1 MKNLIVA
8 KRYAKALFN
17 LALEDGKLTE
27 YGQELQG
34 LVQLL
39 DQQPALMD
47 ALANPLYPE
56 DVKKSVFLTLAQKA
70 EMSPVMRSFGTLLVE
85 KGRIRH
91 LAEISQYFQRLTDEH
106 HNVARAKLSAAVKLD
121 EGAIAKIAETLGR
134 LTGKKIVIEFQ
145 QDPNLIGGAVARI
158 GDLVIDGSVRTQLQA
173 IKESLKRGE
182 LG

>member
-17 LALEDGKLTE
+17 LALEDGKLNE
-27 YGQELQG
+27 YGQELQS
-34 LVQLL
+34 LAQLL
-39 DQQPALMD
+39 DQQPVLMD

-56 DVKKSVFLTLAQKA
+56 DVKKSVFRTLAEKA

-85 KGRIRH
+85 KRRVRH
-91 LAEISQYFQRLTDEH
+91 IPEISQYFQRLTDEH
-106 HNVARAKLSAAVKLD
+106 FNVARAKLSAAVKLD
-121 EGAIAKIAETLGR
+121 EGAIAKIAETLSK

-145 QDPNLIGGAVARI
+145 QDPSLIGGAVARI